1 MAQWLADKKLNED
14 AGVMAANREQ
24 SCSNSCD
31 SAEEKLLTL
40 ADAAA
45 GSNGEPPHLVVKV
58 KRIVHLDVHLDEVC
72 SWSVV

>member
-1 MAQWLADKKLNED
+1 MLEFMRFGRGEAHHTCGKTRRRR
-14 AGVMAANREQ
+14 G
-24 SCSNSCD
+24 
-31 SAEEKLLTL
+31 
-40 ADAAA
+40 DAAA